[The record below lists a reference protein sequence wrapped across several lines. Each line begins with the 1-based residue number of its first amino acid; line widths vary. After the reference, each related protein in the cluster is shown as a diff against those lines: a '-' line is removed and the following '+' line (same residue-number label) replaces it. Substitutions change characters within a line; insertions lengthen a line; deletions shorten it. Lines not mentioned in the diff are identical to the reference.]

1 MRIAI
6 SGLTAC
12 GNSTASERVAKAL
25 CLKKYNYTFHDMARE
40 LRLPFAE
47 LHAKAEKDA
56 RFDVM
61 LDRKQ
66 IEFALNEK
74 NCVVSSR
81 LAVFLDKIAPKLG
94 LKKPHF
100 DLKVW
105 LDAPQGVRAQRLAK
119 RDGKSLRE
127 ALEEVRYR
135 DASNKA
141 RYKKL
146 YSIEYK
152 KPGNCLIVNN
162 ALLDQQRTAEKITA
176 AARRLR

>member
-25 CLKKYNYTFHDMARE
+25 RLKKYNYTFHDMARD
-40 LRLPFAE
+40 LKIPFSE
-47 LHAKAEKDA
+47 LHAKAEEDEKYD
-56 RFDVM
+56 FM

-66 IEFALNEK
+66 IEFALKTK
-74 NCVVSSR
+74 NCVVGSR

-152 KPGNCLIVNN
+152 KPGSCLVVNN
-162 ALLDQQRTAEKITA
+162 ALLDQQRTAEKIIA
-176 AARRLR
+176 AAKRL

>member
-12 GNSTASERVAKAL
+12 GNSTASARVAKAL
-25 CLKKYNYTFHDMARE
+25 RLKKYNYTFHDMARE

-66 IEFALNEK
+66 IEFALKTK
-74 NCVVSSR
+74 NCVVGSR

-94 LKKPHF
+94 MEKPHF
-100 DLKVW
+100 DLNVW
-105 LDAPQGVRAQRLAK
+105 LDAPAKIRAERLGK
-119 RDGKSLRE
+119 RDGKSLAE
-127 ALEEVRYR
+127 ALKEISYR
-135 DASNKA
+135 DKSNKA

-146 YSIEYK
+146 YGITHS
-152 KPGNCLIVNN
+152 KPDGCLLVDN
-162 ALLDQQRTAEKITA
+162 ARLDARQTAEKIILA
-176 AARRLR
+176 ANLP